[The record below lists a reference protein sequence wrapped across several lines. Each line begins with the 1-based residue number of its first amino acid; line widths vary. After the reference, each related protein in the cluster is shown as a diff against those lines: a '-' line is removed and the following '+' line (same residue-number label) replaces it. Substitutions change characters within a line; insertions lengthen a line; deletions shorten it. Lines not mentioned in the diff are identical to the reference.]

1 MNINKSKLEKK
12 KGPAKQK
19 NFLIRRKEKRIQEK
33 KKIQGINKK
42 VKKKLRVKVYM
53 AGEKWP
59 RMFL

>member
-1 MNINKSKLEKK
+1 MNISKSKLEKK

-42 VKKKLRVKVYM
+42 VKTKLRVKV
-53 AGEKWP
+53 
-59 RMFL
+59 